1 MLEPHAR
8 QHLLELLRPPSG
20 YVLDEAIGTTFS
32 LDLLAL
38 LSAPLAFALFDWED
52 SEGRPTADPPA
63 DPLALLQAVRSYAD
77 KITIFCQAARIVVPP
92 KSHRLFSYLESSV
105 VEVGAKTTAG
115 VFHPKL
121 WVMRFSRPDGSVL
134 YRVLCLSRNLTFDQ
148 SWDTALVLEGDLNE
162 QAGTHATTAP
172 LADFVAALPDLAL
185 RPPAPEVH
193 ARIARLQ
200 AELRQVM
207 FQCPPGFDRLSF
219 WPLGHTSSQSSPFE
233 GVPDRM
239 LIISPFL
246 TEGFLERLL
255 HQSRTAILISRL
267 EALQTLLPETISAFE
282 AVYVL
287 HPHASAETTDE
298 LPEYDGDALADN
310 GLSGLHA
317 KLYIVEQGDRAA
329 VFTGSANATSAA
341 FSTNIELLVELQGPR
356 ACCGIEALLTPPH
369 TEATLQTLLARFTPG
384 DPVIDPAAAQRE
396 MLERLVNQCA
406 LHLAQARLEGH
417 VFLDQ
422 QTGHFVMQIA
432 AAAPI
437 ARPWPA
443 ALRVRC
449 RPTTL
454 EDHRAVTVTE
464 SAPELA
470 RFEALQLQDL
480 TSFLAVEIQ
489 AAERGVT
496 IKRQFVLNLALH
508 GLPADR
514 QEQMLRLILRNREDV
529 LRLLLFLL
537 AGDSAAARDALMQS
551 RWLEHASIN
560 DRSVQIGFPLLEAL
574 MRALDTNP
582 EKIVHVSRLVE
593 DLRQTAEGRELLPD
607 HFAAVWEPIWD
618 TYQRRRR

>member
-1 MLEPHAR
+1 MLEPHTR

-52 SEGRPTADPPA
+52 SEGRPTADP
-63 DPLALLQAVRSYAD
+63 LALLQAVRNYAD
-77 KITIFCQAARIVVPP
+77 KITIFCQAARIAVPT

-105 VEVGAKTTAG
+105 VEVGSKTTFG

-121 WVMRFSRPDGSVL
+121 WVMRFSTPGGSVL

-148 SWDTALVLEGDLNE
+148 SWDTALVLEGELHE
-162 QAGTHATTAP
+162 HAGAHAP
-172 LADFVAALPDLAL
+172 SVLLADFIAALPDLAL

-193 ARIARLQ
+193 TRIARLQ
-200 AELRQVM
+200 AELPRVV

-219 WPLGHTSSQSSPFE
+219 WPLGHITGQTWPFE
-233 GVPDRM
+233 RALDRV
-239 LIISPFL
+239 LVISPFL
-246 TEGFLERLL
+246 TEDFLARLL
-255 HQSRTAILISRL
+255 RQSRKVMLISRL
-267 EALQTLLPETISAFE
+267 EALQKLLPETISAFE

-287 HPHASAETTDE
+287 HPHASAETIDE
-298 LPEYDGDALADN
+298 MPDYDGDVLPDS

-317 KLYIVEQGDRAA
+317 KVYVAEYGDRAF

-341 FSTNIELLVELQGPR
+341 FATNVELLVELQGPR
-356 ACCGIEALLTPPH
+356 TQCGIDALLTPLQ

-384 DPVIDPAAAQRE
+384 DYEVEPEAAQRE

-417 VFLDQ
+417 IFTDQ
-422 QTGHFVMQIA
+422 QTGHFIMQIA
-432 AAAPI
+432 AAGPI
-437 ARPWPA
+437 AWPWHD
-443 ALRVRC
+443 ALRIRC

-454 EDHRAVTVTE
+454 ENHRAVTIAE
-464 SAPELA
+464 STPELA
-470 RFEALQLQDL
+470 RFQTLQLQDL
-480 TSFLAVEIQ
+480 TSFLAFEIQ
-489 AAERGVT
+489 ATNQGVT
-496 IKRQFVLNLALH
+496 IKRQFVINIALH

-514 QEQMLRLILRNREDV
+514 REQMLRLILRNRDDV
-529 LRLLLFLL
+529 LRLMLFLL
-537 AGDSAAARDALMQS
+537 AGDSAAARDALLQS
-551 RWLEHASIN
+551 RWLERAPVV
-560 DRSVQIGFPLLEAL
+560 DRSAQIGFPLFDAL

-582 EKIVHVSRLVE
+582 EKIAHVNRIVE
-593 DLRQTAEGRELLPD
+593 DLRQTAEGRELLPE
-607 HFAAVWEPIWD
+607 HFTAVWEPIWD